1 MHSAPGA
8 RKQRGLVSVKWNYFR
23 IMTIAAG
30 GVTLFAFL
38 GAYALACAYLYL
50 VPTLPSTDAMRN
62 AELQVPL
69 RVFTRSGELIA
80 QIGEQRRIPV
90 TYAEIPELVKH
101 AFVAA
106 EDERFFEHHGIDYF
120 GVIRAAVIDVI
131 SGHKTQG
138 ASTITMQAARNMF
151 LSLDKTAR
159 RKLQETFVTYR
170 MEHEFTKQEIFGLY
184 LNVIFFGQRSY
195 GVAAAAEAFFG
206 KPLEKLDVAEA
217 ATLAGVPKAP
227 SSYNPIVNPEAATA
241 RRAYVLRRMR
251 ELGYIDAATAEAAN
265 KEPMRARAHAPLF
278 DVEAPYVAEMARLE
292 LRQRFGPS
300 AETAGYKVYTTL
312 DGRLQAAAVRAVR
325 IGLIEYDRRHGWRG
339 PAGHVDIPAGA
350 APDFDDLVDEY
361 ASIGDLAPAL
371 VTSVEER
378 GVHAYVKTIGAV
390 TIDWDGLSWARRAGA
405 NETVGPPPSKAAQ
418 LLKKGDVVYV
428 VADQAGHAQL
438 AQVPEAQSAL
448 VALDPNDGS
457 IVVLVG
463 GFDYFTNKYNRVIQA
478 RRLPG
483 SGFKP
488 FLYSAA
494 LERGITPA
502 STFLDAPIVLEGNGA
517 EEAWR
522 PENDSHAFGGPTRLR
537 DALVH
542 SRNLVSIRVLKEVG
556 IDNAIGYI
564 SHFGFDPKTMPR
576 DLTLALGTLEVTPLE
591 LASGYAVFANGGYR
605 VQPYFIDRIEDAAN
619 QVVWRAA
626 PRMVCRQCDESGGAV
641 PTGGAAA
648 LKVANPA
655 PPAGTF
661 PGSDPRQSGAAGAAP
676 GETRGA
682 PVALPAA
689 QIAPRVISAQNAY
702 VMTDMM
708 SDVIRHGTGRRA
720 LALGRD
726 DLAGKTGTTNKAVD
740 TWFNGFTENLVATVW
755 VGFDQEHPL
764 GESEE
769 GARTALP
776 IWISFMREALRGV
789 PEERRAM
796 PDGIVSLRIS
806 PQTGELVSDENPAGM
821 TEIFMANHLPQNEP
835 GTMQSAEGQQS
846 GEPIF

>member
-1 MHSAPGA
+1 MHSAPSV
-8 RKQRGLVSVKWNYFR
+8 RKVTELVSVKWNYFR
-23 IMTIAAG
+23 VMSCVAA
-30 GVTLFAFL
+30 GVTLVTLL
-38 GAYALACAYLYL
+38 GAYALACSYLYL

-90 TYAEIPELVKH
+90 SYAEIPEVVKH

-106 EDERFFEHHGIDYF
+106 EDERFFAHHGIDYF
-120 GVIRAAVIDVI
+120 GVMRAAIVDLI

-151 LSLDKTAR
+151 LSLDKTLR

-184 LNVIFFGQRSY
+184 LNVIFFGQRAY
-195 GVAAAAEAFFG
+195 GVAAASEAFFG
-206 KPLEKLDVAEA
+206 KTLDKLDVAEA

-265 KEPMRARAHAPLF
+265 KEPMRARAHAPLY

-292 LRQRFGPS
+292 LRQRFGAS

-339 PAGHVDIPAGA
+339 PVGHVELPASG
-350 APDFDDLVDEY
+350 APDYDDLVDEY
-361 ASIGDLAPAL
+361 GSIGDLVPAI

-378 GVHAYVKTIGAV
+378 GVHAYVKTAGPV
-390 TIDWDGLSWARRAGA
+390 SIDWDGLSWARKALA
-405 NETVGPPPSKAAQ
+405 NESVGPPPTRAAQ
-418 LLKKGDVVYV
+418 LLKKGDVAYV

-457 IVVLVG
+457 IVALVG

-502 STFLDAPIVLEGNGA
+502 SEFLDAPIVLEGNGA

-522 PENDSHAFGGPTRLR
+522 PENDSRQFGGPTRLR
-537 DALVH
+537 EALVH

-556 IDNAIGYI
+556 IDNAIDYI
-564 SHFGFDPKTMPR
+564 SRFGFDPKSMPH

-605 VQPYFIDRIEDAAN
+605 VQPYFIDRIEDAAG

-626 PRMVCRQCDESGGAV
+626 PRMVCRQCDEG
-641 PTGGAAA
+641 GGAAPQAPATA
-648 LKVANPA
+648 LKVTNTAA
-655 PPAGTF
+655 AGTF
-661 PGSDPRQSGAAGAAP
+661 PGGDPRLAAP
-676 GETRGA
+676 GEAADATRGEPA
-682 PVALPAA
+682 PLPAE
-689 QIAPRVISAQNAY
+689 QIAPRIISAQNAY
-702 VMTDMM
+702 LMTDMM
-708 SDVIRHGTGRRA
+708 SDVIRRGTGRRA

-726 DLAGKTGTTNKAVD
+726 DLAGKTGTTNKAID
-740 TWFNGFTENLVATVW
+740 TWFNGFTDNLVATVW
-755 VGFDQEHPL
+755 VGFDQERPL

-776 IWISFMREALRGV
+776 IWITFMREALRGV

-821 TEIFMANHLPQNEP
+821 TEIFLANHLPQNEP
-835 GTMQSAEGQQS
+835 GVMQSAEGQAS

>member
-1 MHSAPGA
+1 MQSPRRE
-8 RKQRGLVSVKWNYFR
+8 RKQRERGSVKWNWFR
-23 IMTIAAG
+23 LSVILLG
-30 GVTLFAFL
+30 GVTLVTLL
-38 GAYALACAYLYL
+38 GAYALACGYVYL
-50 VPTLPSTDAMRN
+50 VPSLPSLEVMRN
-62 AELQVPL
+62 VELQVPL
-69 RVFTRSGELIA
+69 RVYTRSGALIA

-90 TYAEIPELVKH
+90 SYDQIPELVKH
-101 AFVAA
+101 AFLAA
-106 EDERFFEHHGIDYF
+106 EDERFFEQHGIDYF
-120 GVIRAAVIDVI
+120 GVVRAVLVDLV
-131 SGHKTQG
+131 SGDKTQG

-151 LSLDKTAR
+151 LTLDKTAR

-184 LNVIFFGQRSY
+184 LNVIFFGQRAY
-195 GVAAAAEAFFG
+195 GGPAAAEAFFG
-206 KPLEKLDVAEA
+206 KPLDKLDVAEA
-217 ATLAGVPKAP
+217 ATIAGVPKAP
-227 SSYNPIVNPEAATA
+227 SRYNPIVDPQLATS

-265 KEPMRARAHAPLF
+265 KEPMQARAHAPLY

-292 LRQRFGPS
+292 LRQRFGAS

-339 PAGHVDIPAGA
+339 PAGHVDIPPGAAPHFDHLGGQNAPTGDTPAPAGA

-448 VALDPNDGS
+448 VALDPNDGR
-457 IVVLVG
+457 IVALVG

-522 PENDSHAFGGPTRLR
+522 PENDSHAFGGATRLR
-537 DALVH
+537 EGLGDL
-542 SRNLVSIRVLKEVG
+542 RN
-556 IDNAIGYI
+556 
-564 SHFGFDPKTMPR
+564 P
-576 DLTLALGTLEVTPLE
+576 
-591 LASGYAVFANGGYR
+591 
-605 VQPYFIDRIEDAAN
+605 
-619 QVVWRAA
+619 
-626 PRMVCRQCDESGGAV
+626 
-641 PTGGAAA
+641 
-648 LKVANPA
+648 
-655 PPAGTF
+655 
-661 PGSDPRQSGAAGAAP
+661 
-676 GETRGA
+676 
-682 PVALPAA
+682 
-689 QIAPRVISAQNAY
+689 
-702 VMTDMM
+702 
-708 SDVIRHGTGRRA
+708 
-720 LALGRD
+720 
-726 DLAGKTGTTNKAVD
+726 
-740 TWFNGFTENLVATVW
+740 
-755 VGFDQEHPL
+755 
-764 GESEE
+764 
-769 GARTALP
+769 
-776 IWISFMREALRGV
+776 
-789 PEERRAM
+789 
-796 PDGIVSLRIS
+796 VSLRR
-806 PQTGELVSDENPAGM
+806 
-821 TEIFMANHLPQNEP
+821 
-835 GTMQSAEGQQS
+835 SA
-846 GEPIF
+846 